1 MDSTRGY
8 RRLALHCM
16 ELAEAVEDP
25 ATQEQ
30 MVQLAEVCTRLA
42 ERAEEMAKSSQAD
55 HHQAA

>member
-1 MDSTRGY
+1 
-8 RRLALHCM
+8 M

-42 ERAEEMAKSSQAD
+42 ERAEEKAKSSQAD